1 MSSGRRHWVKRGSP
15 RDAER
20 LGPDFFRHEAAGLR
34 WLAAARGGPRIV
46 EVIEVDDDEVVLE
59 RIPDGR
65 PTPGAA
71 DRLGRALSA
80 MHDAG
85 APGWGS
91 PAECWTG
98 RCFIGDRPQECR
110 PVQAWGE
117 FYAEQ
122 RVRPFVRIAVD
133 LGVLGGADLDV
144 VECACDRVAS
154 GELDD
159 PAETPSRLHGDLWT
173 GNVLWAPAGDG
184 AGGGASEAVLIDPAA
199 HGGHRETDLAMLALF
214 GAPHLDRILAA
225 YDEARPLTAG
235 WRDRVPLHQLHP
247 LATHSAG
254 HGAGYAVA
262 LADAARAV
270 LRL

>member
-1 MSSGRRHWVKRGSP
+1 VPGARAMLLLVALGLLACSAELVEDFAQTWSAVYLRDVALLGAGLAGSGFVAVQGAQLLGRVAGDALVDRFGHVRVGRAGGLFVVAGAGAALVAPFVLDGPALFAVLLVGVVAAGGGLAAARRAARRARRDALHGRADGRRRRADRGAGRPVARTERPWEGRGMSSGRRHWVKRGSP

-98 RCFIGDRPQECR
+98 RC
-110 PVQAWGE
+110 
-117 FYAEQ
+117 
-122 RVRPFVRIAVD
+122 
-133 LGVLGGADLDV
+133 
-144 VECACDRVAS
+144 
-154 GELDD
+154 
-159 PAETPSRLHGDLWT
+159 
-173 GNVLWAPAGDG
+173 
-184 AGGGASEAVLIDPAA
+184 
-199 HGGHRETDLAMLALF
+199 
-214 GAPHLDRILAA
+214 
-225 YDEARPLTAG
+225 
-235 WRDRVPLHQLHP
+235 
-247 LATHSAG
+247 
-254 HGAGYAVA
+254 
-262 LADAARAV
+262 
-270 LRL
+270 

>member
-1 MSSGRRHWVKRGSP
+1 TRPPDCGGSP
-15 RDAER
+15 RREVGR
-20 LGPDFFRHEAAGLR
+20 GSWRSSRSTTTRWSSSGSRTAAPPRAPQTGS
-34 WLAAARGGPRIV
+34 AARSRRCTTRAPRGGGPR
-46 EVIEVDDDEVVLE
+46 
-59 RIPDGR
+59 PS
-65 PTPGAA
+65 A
-71 DRLGRALSA
+71 GRAGASSA
-80 MHDAG
+80 PARRRG
-85 APGWGS
+85 ARPR
-91 PAECWTG
+91 ECCRG
-98 RCFIGDRPQECR
+98 R
-110 PVQAWGE
+110 AWGV
-117 FYAEQ
+117 FCAAQ
-122 RVRPFVRIAVD
+122 RVRPFVRIAVG

-144 VECACDRVAS
+144 VGRACDRVAS